1 MFGGIVFILYLCTT
15 NNDKMESNRIHTLK
29 VIPHIKKYM
38 KKHPMTGVIQR
49 KDWYRFEY
57 RITSVKFIDD
67 YYEWNRH
74 IEVNISI
81 SERYGNRVELCWE
94 QCKNVYYHWSSSRR
108 RNQYIRNDVQMDI
121 KTHLDMFSLPYR
133 VFIKTIKVVD

>member
-1 MFGGIVFILYLCTT
+1 MFGGIVFILYLCAT
-15 NNDKMESNRIHTLK
+15 NIDKMESNRIHTLK

-74 IEVNISI
+74 VEVNISI
-81 SERYGNRVELCWE
+81 SERYWNKVELCWE
-94 QCKNVYYHWSSSRR
+94 QCNNVYYHWSSARR
-108 RNQYIRNDVQMDI
+108 RNLYIRNDGERSF
-121 KTHLDMFSLPYR
+121 KSHFDMFSFPYR
-133 VFIKTIKVVD
+133 IVIKTIKVVD